1 MPKQKQDTSVNSTII
16 TNYLLISYIQ
26 NNLLDLYIIFI
37 CSNLHI
43 LVLAGSTK
51 IPQVFLAWWEPKGS
65 ENTILFLFS
74 ILLAKAKS
82 AGPSEFV
89 NISSETTSKTSQNL
103 VADYLILVTSEM
115 EIFIH

>member
-1 MPKQKQDTSVNSTII
+1 M
-16 TNYLLISYIQ
+16 
-26 NNLLDLYIIFI
+26 IFI

-51 IPQVFLAWWEPKGS
+51 IPQVFLDWWEPKGS
-65 ENTILFLFS
+65 ENPILFLFS

-89 NISSETTSKTSQNL
+89 SISSEKTPQTSQNL
-103 VADYLILVTSEM
+103 VAGYLVLVALEM